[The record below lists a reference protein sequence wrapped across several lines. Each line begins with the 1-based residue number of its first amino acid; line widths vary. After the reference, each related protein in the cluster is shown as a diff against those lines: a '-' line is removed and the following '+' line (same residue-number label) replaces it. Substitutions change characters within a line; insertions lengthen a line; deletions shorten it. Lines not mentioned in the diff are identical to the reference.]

1 MPKNKKMNPIPKNII
16 THLHKGIA
24 ISLCIGHSF
33 LITSNPETICSFS
46 NEVNNALRKS
56 SLKI

>member
-1 MPKNKKMNPIPKNII
+1 MNPIPKNII

-46 NEVNNALRKS
+46 NEVNNALKKS